1 MCYAR
6 ILQVPGYGV
15 RVTSRRDWPPIDR
28 REVVDLLDSIP
39 SGRFLISSRFG
50 DMRSAALVRWVQQC
64 AVHPPMV
71 VVAIEK
77 GQALSPI
84 IRDSRNFAISRVADD
99 DPLIDR
105 IFQVLPDHG
114 RDPFLG
120 VPHLSTPSM
129 CPVPSRALWWLD
141 CEMIR
146 HLDIESD
153 HEMWVAGVHHFG
165 RLQAD
170 RVVTRSVS
178 RAPAK
183 KASSKRPV
191 KRRAR

>member
-1 MCYAR
+1 M
-6 ILQVPGYGV
+6 
-15 RVTSRRDWPPIDR
+15 TSRRDWPPIDR
-28 REVVDLLDSIP
+28 REVVDLLESIP

-50 DMRSAALVRWVQQC
+50 EMRSAALVRWVQQC

-84 IRDSRNFAISRVADD
+84 IRDSRNFALSRVSDD

-105 IFQVLPDHG
+105 LFQVLPDHG

-153 HEMWVAGVHHFG
+153 HEMYVAGVHHFG
-165 RLQAD
+165 TLQAD
-170 RVVTRSVS
+170 RVVARSVS
-178 RAPAK
+178 RTPAK
-183 KASSKRPV
+183 KAASKRPV

>member
-1 MCYAR
+1 M
-6 ILQVPGYGV
+6 
-15 RVTSRRDWPPIDR
+15 TSRRDWPPIDR
-28 REVVDLLDSIP
+28 REVSDLLDAIP

-84 IRDSRNFAISRVADD
+84 IRDARNFALSRVADD

-105 IFQVLPDHG
+105 IFQALPDHG

-141 CEMIR
+141 CELIR